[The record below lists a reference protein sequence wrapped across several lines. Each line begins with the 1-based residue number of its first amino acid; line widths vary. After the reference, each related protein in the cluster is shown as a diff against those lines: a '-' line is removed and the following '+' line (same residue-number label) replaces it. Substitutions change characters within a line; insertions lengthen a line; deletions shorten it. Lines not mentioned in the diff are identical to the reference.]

1 MLPPL
6 SLLLLFSPLLL
17 LVVIPL
23 CVWVHELAHAA
34 MVLRLTGGRAVVVV
48 GRLPAACVISLR
60 RLEIRWHPSLR
71 AAFCEWDAR
80 DVTVRTARRIIMAG
94 PLANAVQ
101 SVLFLWLTIATWA
114 AVPFWLWV
122 ELLTTFAVSGL
133 ICAVNLR
140 SRPVNVLGKL
150 TSTDGHK
157 LRALRG
163 LPADAVLTDGLRAV
177 LSAGAAR

>member
-6 SLLLLFSPLLL
+6 SLLILFSPVLL

-34 MVLRLTGGRAVVVV
+34 MVIRLTSGRAVVVV
-48 GRLPAACVISLR
+48 GRLPAAYVISLR
-60 RLEIRWHPSLR
+60 RLELRWHPSLK
-71 AAFCEWDAR
+71 AAFCSWDAR
-80 DVTVRTARRIIMAG
+80 GVTVGTARRIVIAG

-101 SVLFLWLTIATWA
+101 SGVFLWLTIATWA

-122 ELLTTFAVSGL
+122 EFLTTFAVSGL

-140 SRPVNVLGKL
+140 SRPVNLLGTL
-150 TSTDGHK
+150 TGTDGHK
-157 LRALRG
+157 LRAMRG
-163 LPADAVLTDGLRAV
+163 LPADAVLTDEIRAA
-177 LSAGAAR
+177 LSAAVAR

>member
-6 SLLLLFSPLLL
+6 SLLLLFGPLLV

-23 CVWVHELAHAA
+23 CVWVHELGHAA
-34 MVLRLTGGRAVVVV
+34 TVIGLTGGRPVVVV

-60 RLEIRWHPSLR
+60 RLEIRWHPALK
-71 AAFCEWDAR
+71 AAFCRWDTR
-80 DVTVRTARRIIMAG
+80 GVTVGSARRIVMAG
-94 PLANAVQ
+94 PLANGVQ
-101 SVLFLWLTIATWA
+101 SVVFLWLTIATWA

-122 ELLTTFAVSGL
+122 EFLTTFAISGL
-133 ICAVNLR
+133 FGVVNLR
-140 SRPVNVLGKL
+140 SRPLNLLGTL

-163 LPADAVLTDGLRAV
+163 LPADAVLTDELRAA
-177 LSAGAAR
+177 LSGAAAP